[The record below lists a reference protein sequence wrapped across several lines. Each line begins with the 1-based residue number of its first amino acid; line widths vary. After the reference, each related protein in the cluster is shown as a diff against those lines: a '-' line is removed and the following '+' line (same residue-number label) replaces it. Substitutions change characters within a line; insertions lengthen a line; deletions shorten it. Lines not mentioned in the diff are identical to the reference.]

1 MRNKSNKV
9 PCSSSTAGDRT
20 LARMRMRDEPC
31 ERCSAATCAACLL
44 TSRLRAR
51 CTIGHRNLL
60 TADHPPRTITGIIV
74 ATFATVI
81 AAIAVV
87 AVVAVAATLTTTLA
101 ASSSGRSSC
110 GLLLSARCFLGAR
123 CSLLAR
129 PPPRAA
135 SCSRGLPL
143 KVSSGRASCW
153 RCPVGCHGL
162 SLRWLGV
169 THVLWRARWVRGLQ
183 PARLV
188 PLAVGASPRS
198 DCSGRLGRARDVSHH
213 PSPCSG
219 WGT

>member
-44 TSRLRAR
+44 TSLLRAR

-81 AAIAVV
+81 AAI

-129 PPPRAA
+129 PPPREVRPPAHVA
-135 SCSRGLPL
+135 FRSRSP
-143 KVSSGRASCW
+143 RA
-153 RCPVGCHGL
+153 G
-162 SLRWLGV
+162 
-169 THVLWRARWVRGLQ
+169 
-183 PARLV
+183 RLV
-188 PLAVGASPRS
+188 GAAPWVVMVYR
-198 DCSGRLGRARDVSHH
+198 CG
-213 PSPCSG
+213 G
-219 WGT
+219 WA

>member
-44 TSRLRAR
+44 TSLLRAR

-129 PPPRAA
+129 PPPREVRPPAHVAFRSRSPRAGRLVGAA
-135 SCSRGLPL
+135 SW
-143 KVSSGRASCW
+143 VVMVY
-153 RCPVGCHGL
+153 RCG
-162 SLRWLGV
+162 
-169 THVLWRARWVRGLQ
+169 
-183 PARLV
+183 
-188 PLAVGASPRS
+188 
-198 DCSGRLGRARDVSHH
+198 
-213 PSPCSG
+213 G
-219 WGT
+219 WA